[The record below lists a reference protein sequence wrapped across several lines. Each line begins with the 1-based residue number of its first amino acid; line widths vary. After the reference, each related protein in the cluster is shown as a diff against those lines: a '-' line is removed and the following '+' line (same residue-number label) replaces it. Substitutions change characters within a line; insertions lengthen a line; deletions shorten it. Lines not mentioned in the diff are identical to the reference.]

1 MSDGRGNS
9 ETAGTVRT
17 SETGRGFGWQRLNIA
32 RGLNVARAR
41 DAFGLLVVA
50 AYLVLYLA
58 PAAFGQTSQAGSAST
73 AAAPGGGQSQARTQ
87 ASAQSNVQTQTQTPT
102 QAQNQAQ
109 SKAASEPQMV
119 DQSAPEE
126 QSLGA
131 IARQAKA
138 QKPKTETTTVYTE
151 DKLSGL
157 SGRGVSSVGA
167 GSQSGGTSDGGN
179 SYANSGASAGSGSSG
194 NNEAYWHGRA
204 QAIRDQ
210 MAGLD
215 RQIAGI
221 QDEIKK
227 KGAVTV
233 DPMSGASAGVIYIE
247 DRNRQIKQIE
257 EQKEKLQQS
266 LDDLAEEGRKAGADS
281 GWFR

>member
-1 MSDGRGNS
+1 MSDMSKKLVPEKIVAETRVGQELGR
-9 ETAGTVRT
+9 
-17 SETGRGFGWQRLNIA
+17 QRPNFA
-32 RGLNVARAR
+32 RVR

-50 AYLVLYLA
+50 AYFALCPA
-58 PAAFGQTSQAGSAST
+58 PAAFGQSSQAGSSST
-73 AAAPGGGQSQARTQ
+73 AAAPAAGQSQAQ
-87 ASAQSNVQTQTQTPT
+87 ASGWTHAQTQTQV
-102 QAQNQAQ
+102 QAQT
-109 SKAASEPQMV
+109 KAASEPQMV
-119 DQSAPEE
+119 DQSAPQE

-138 QKPKTETTTVYTE
+138 QKPKTETTKVYTE

-167 GSQSGGTSDGGN
+167 GSQGGGNSDGGN
-179 SYANSGASAGSGSSG
+179 SYANSGASAASGPPG
-194 NNEAYWHGRA
+194 NNEAYWRGRA
-204 QAIRDQ
+204 NALRDQ

-227 KGAVTV
+227 KGAVSV

-266 LDDLAEEGRKAGADS
+266 LEDLAEEGRKAGADS

>member
-1 MSDGRGNS
+1 MSAMS
-9 ETAGTVRT
+9 KKLVPEKTVAETRVGQ
-17 SETGRGFGWQRLNIA
+17 ELGWQRPNIA
-32 RGLNVARAR
+32 RARYAS
-41 DAFGLLVVA
+41 GLLVVA
-50 AYLVLYLA
+50 AYFALCPA
-58 PAAFGQTSQAGSAST
+58 PAAFGQSSQAGSSST
-73 AAAPGGGQSQARTQ
+73 AAAPAAGQTQ
-87 ASAQSNVQTQTQTPT
+87 ASGWTHAQTQTQV
-102 QAQNQAQ
+102 QAQT
-109 SKAASEPQMV
+109 KAASEPQMV
-119 DQSAPEE
+119 DQSAPQE

-138 QKPKTETTTVYTE
+138 QKPKTETTKVYTE

-157 SGRGVSSVGA
+157 SGHGVSSVGA
-167 GSQSGGTSDGGN
+167 GSQGGGNSDGGN
-179 SYANSGASAGSGSSG
+179 SYANSGASASSGSQG
-194 NNEAYWHGRA
+194 NNEAYWRGRA
-204 QAIRDQ
+204 NAIRDQ

-266 LDDLAEEGRKAGADS
+266 LEDLEEEGRKAGADS